1 MHPIPVVT
9 VDGPSGAG
17 KGTLSALIAEKL
29 GWHLLDSGAIY
40 RVLAVA
46 AMHHDLPVDDESAV
60 VPLASGLDVSFEIDK
75 EQRRV
80 VLEGEDVTDDIRTEE
95 VGAVAS
101 QIASLARV
109 REALL
114 RRQRAFQQDPG
125 LVADGRDIGTVVFPD
140 ANVKLFLTASAE
152 ARAERRYNQLK
163 DKGLDVNIA
172 RLLTDIKARDDRDA
186 NRSIAPLVPAEDAV
200 VIDSTD
206 LDINQVFESAMEII
220 NSRL

>member
-1 MHPIPVVT
+1 
-9 VDGPSGAG
+9 
-17 KGTLSALIAEKL
+17 
-29 GWHLLDSGAIY
+29 
-40 RVLAVA
+40 
-46 AMHHDLPVDDESAV
+46 
-60 VPLASGLDVSFEIDK
+60 
-75 EQRRV
+75 
-80 VLEGEDVTDDIRTEE
+80 
-95 VGAVAS
+95 
-101 QIASLARV
+101 
-109 REALL
+109 
-114 RRQRAFQQDPG
+114 
-125 LVADGRDIGTVVFPD
+125 VVFPD